1 MSRRPPPHI
10 IRRRRV
16 AGLIVLSLLIGL
28 IWWGVS
34 ALLAIFIPANP
45 ENGVAKTTDCA
56 PGTVVVEAFVG
67 DGENR
72 VSDYDLQTNPELW
85 FTVTNNGKVA
95 CNFNAG
101 AKAQI
106 YTIKFGQEVIWT
118 NEQCDRSG
126 LKDAKITLAPGK
138 PEKAIPSPW
147 LKVYSSE
154 EGCGEGQ
161 AAAYPGIYSFS
172 VKVNSVESMN
182 TENFTLQ

>member
-16 AGLIVLSLLIGL
+16 AGLIVLALLISL

-34 ALLAIFIPANP
+34 AIISIFVPSTP
-45 ENGVAKTTDCA
+45 GDGVAKTTDCL
-56 PGTVVVEAFVG
+56 PGTVAVEAFVG
-67 DGENR
+67 DGEKR
-72 VSDYDLQTNPELW
+72 VSDFDLQTNPELW
-85 FTVTNNGKVA
+85 FTVTNNGKVS

-101 AKAQI
+101 AKVQF

-118 NEQCDRSG
+118 NEQCDRTG
-126 LKDAKITLAPGK
+126 LQDAKITLTPGK

-147 LKVYSSE
+147 LKVYSSA

-161 AAAYPGIYSFS
+161 VAAYPGIYSFS
-172 VKVNSVESMN
+172 VKVNDVESAN